1 MWIGLVSCESILL
14 RKLCGRKKAP
24 FWTIST
30 QFKTCAFAV
39 VQKWAR
45 APCEDHRRWQSP
57 RRDGS
62 PQGRCWDDLSV
73 FVMLSPVGHLLGKC
87 GAGKQR
93 FESGPVF
100 LES

>member
-1 MWIGLVSCESILL
+1 MSCESILL
-14 RKLCGRKKAP
+14 KKLCGRKEAP

-30 QFKTCAFAV
+30 QFKTGAFAV
-39 VQKWAR
+39 AQKRAR
-45 APCEDHRRWQSP
+45 APCEDHRHWQSS

-62 PQGRCWDDLSV
+62 TQGRCWDDLSL
-73 FVMLSPVGHLLGKC
+73 FVMVSPVGHLMGKC

-93 FESGPVF
+93 FELVPAF